1 MLSRLPLE
9 VRKRIRAL
17 RKLQF
22 QTTNLE
28 AEFHRLV
35 YELERKH
42 QDSHSALFEKRNSI
56 IKYIFFGI
64 FGPWCKCV
72 FLNSGTYEPTEEEC
86 DYPDAVVPETQSSA
100 LIGSTTSDQAND
112 QAASAIVNNAIGV
125 LDNDAGIPD
134 FWLNIFKYVPMFEL
148 MVKESDE
155 PVLKV

>member
-1 MLSRLPLE
+1 M
-9 VRKRIRAL
+9 
-17 RKLQF
+17 
-22 QTTNLE
+22 
-28 AEFHRLV
+28 
-35 YELERKH
+35 
-42 QDSHSALFEKRNSI
+42 
-56 IKYIFFGI
+56 
-64 FGPWCKCV
+64 
-72 FLNSGTYEPTEEEC
+72 
-86 DYPDAVVPETQSSA
+86 PETQSSA